1 MTLSNETI
9 CYRQL
14 DSRARC
20 RRALQ
25 FGLCIV
31 YSAVNA
37 ATCYTTIDTG
47 CFLNGGT
54 VQQSSKSL
62 TFLMFGAFLSFKK
75 EPLWERSPAR
85 QCCSTAPCR
94 SHHRSGGIEIHF
106 VVKDLVQV
114 KRMRFLADDGWISSL
129 FIRFMELCP
138 ISSQPESVQT
148 KTLYFPHLSL
158 ETNNKIFF

>member
-1 MTLSNETI
+1 MYLLWILCIYHSIAVKLEKLFCSDQRMTLSNETI

-31 YSAVNA
+31 YSLVNA

-62 TFLMFGAFLSFKK
+62 TFLRFGAFLSFKK

-94 SHHRSGGIEIHF
+94 SHHWSGPFLYIYTLFLCYFPNGIGKVHF
-106 VVKDLVQV
+106 VVK
-114 KRMRFLADDGWISSL
+114 
-129 FIRFMELCP
+129 
-138 ISSQPESVQT
+138 
-148 KTLYFPHLSL
+148 Y
-158 ETNNKIFF
+158 